1 MKSFLRLLCLTML
14 TTSAWSENMILKDG
28 KTIAAK
34 TLRRQGDSV
43 FATID
48 LPISEIGKP
57 PKTAEIGHPVDKIEK
72 IEFVEPPILKTA
84 PDMIAQGNAAKVLA
98 ELEPPLKFQE
108 GFAEIAGSFWTELA
122 LIKVQA
128 LVALQREAEA
138 EPLAKQVSKITKDA
152 ETVRAANAQIAAC
165 LLRRGQHSQALELSD
180 SVLRDARGDATLAT
194 ASVTK
199 GLCLLDRKDWEG
211 ALLAFLAVPVFHP
224 DQKILLVPSMLGAG
238 RSYFGIEDFKR
249 AKDTLNELIKSYP
262 SSPEAQQA
270 KNELELIQRREKA
283 LADPK

>member
-1 MKSFLRLLCLTML
+1 MKRFLRIFCLAML
-14 TTSAWSENMILKDG
+14 TTSAWSENIILKDG
-28 KTIAAK
+28 KVIAAK
-34 TLRRQGDSV
+34 ALRRQGDSV

-48 LPISEIGKP
+48 LPITEVGKP
-57 PKTAEIGHPVDKIEK
+57 PKTAEIGHPVDQIEK
-72 IEFVEPPILKTA
+72 IEFAEPPFLKTA
-84 PDMIAQGNAAKVLA
+84 PDMIAEGSSAKALE
-98 ELEPPLKFQE
+98 ELEPLLKF
-108 GFAEIAGSFWTELA
+108 FDDYKEIAGSFWIELA

-128 LVALQREAEA
+128 LVSLQREAEA
-138 EPLAKQVSKITKDA
+138 EPLARQVSKLTKDA

-165 LLRRGQHSQALELSD
+165 LLRRGQPGQALELSN
-180 SVLRDARGDATLAT
+180 SVLRDAKGDATLAT
-194 ASVTK
+194 AAVTK

-224 DQKILLVPSMLGAG
+224 DQKILVAPSMLGAG

-262 SSPEAQQA
+262 NTPEALQA